1 MDRPRRLS
9 HGRLPGHGAGRLA
22 VTKPVLETSSA
33 LPFSADS
40 LFATAGLENLFTS
53 KPWFEA
59 FLAAGLQPDAEPL
72 FFVLNGADGP
82 RALLPCQRHAH
93 GDPSV
98 SSLTSFYSCDFRPLI
113 APDDE
118 AAFDLGRSVAEH
130 LSGEAVFGFDSLST
144 DWPGL
149 GAFLNGLS
157 RPGRALLRYAH
168 FGHWWEDV
176 RGRGFDAYLADRD
189 GALREVI
196 RRKTARLERDGGA
209 LTMIGAGSTVAE
221 VEAGIA
227 DYEAVYAASWKG
239 TEPFPDFQPTLM
251 RKLAEAG
258 WLRLAL
264 LHVGAQ
270 PIAAQLWTLAG
281 GTATVLK
288 LAHDQHFDKQSPGTV
303 LTAFAVRTLMN
314 GGAIERLDFGRG
326 DDPYKRGW
334 TTRRTPHIGVRS
346 VSLARR
352 PLSVARHL
360 LGAAIRGVRGDG
372 VPG

>member
-1 MDRPRRLS
+1 MDRPGRLS
-9 HGRLPGHGAGRLA
+9 LGRLPGGPTRA
-22 VTKPVLETSSA
+22 VTDIDSFAA
-33 LPFSADS
+33 LPPAAEP
-40 LFATAGLENLFTS
+40 LFATVGQERLFTS

-59 FLAAGLQPDAEPL
+59 FLAAGLQAGAEPV
-72 FFVLNGADGP
+72 FFILNGPAGP
-82 RALLPCQRHAH
+82 RALLPCQRVAH

-113 APDDE
+113 AAGDD
-118 AAFDLGRSVAEH
+118 AAFDLGRAAAER
-130 LSGEAVFGFDSLST
+130 LSGEAVFGFDSLDSS
-144 DWPGL
+144 WPQLDPFLKGL
-149 GAFLNGLS
+149 A

-168 FGHWWEDV
+168 FGRWWEDV
-176 RGRGFDAYLADRD
+176 RGRGFDDYLADRE

-196 RRKTARLERDGGA
+196 RRKTARLEREGA
-209 LTMIGAGSTVAE
+209 MLTLIGAGSPAAGT
-221 VEAGIA
+221 EAGIA
-227 DYEAVYAASWKG
+227 DYEAVYAASWKEA
-239 TEPFPDFQPTLM
+239 EPFPDFQPTLM
-251 RKLAEAG
+251 RRLADAG

-264 LHVGAQ
+264 LHLDGR
-270 PIAAQLWTLAG
+270 PIAAQLWTLVG

-288 LAHDQHFDKQSPGTV
+288 LAHDRQFDKQSPGTV
-303 LTAFAVRTLMN
+303 LTAFAIRSLMEE
-314 GGAIERLDFGRG
+314 GRIERLDFGRG

-334 TTRRTPHIGVRS
+334 ARNRTPHIGVRS

>member
-1 MDRPRRLS
+1 MQAS
-9 HGRLPGHGAGRLA
+9 SVLPPSADALFASAGR
-22 VTKPVLETSSA
+22 
-33 LPFSADS
+33 
-40 LFATAGLENLFTS
+40 ENLFAS

-59 FLAAGLQPDAEPL
+59 FLAAGLTPGAEPL
-72 FFVLNGADGP
+72 FFMADSP
-82 RALLPCQRHAH
+82 RALLPCQRLAH

-113 APDDE
+113 APGDD
-118 AAFDLGRSVAEH
+118 AAFLLGRSVAER
-130 LSGEAVFGFDSLST
+130 LSGEAVFGFDSLAT
-144 DWPGL
+144 DWLGL
-149 GAFLNGLS
+149 DPFLKGLA

-168 FGHWWEDV
+168 FGRWWDDV
-176 RGRGFDAYLADRD
+176 RGRSFDDYLAARD

-196 RRKTARLERDGGA
+196 RRKTARMERDGAA
-209 LTMIGAGSTVAE
+209 LSMIGPNSSPGE

-227 DYEAVYAASWKG
+227 DYQTVYAASWKEA
-239 TEPFPDFQPTLM
+239 EPFPDFQPTLM

-264 LHVGAQ
+264 LHQDRQ
-270 PIAAQLWTLAG
+270 PIAAQLWTLVG

-288 LAHDQHFDKQSPGTV
+288 LAHDQRFDKQSPGTV
-303 LTAFAVRTLMN
+303 LTAFAIRTLMT
-314 GGAIERLDFGRG
+314 GETVERLDFGRG

-352 PLSVARHL
+352 PLTVARHL
-360 LGAAIRGVRGDG
+360 LGTVVRGVRARGAQD
-372 VPG
+372 